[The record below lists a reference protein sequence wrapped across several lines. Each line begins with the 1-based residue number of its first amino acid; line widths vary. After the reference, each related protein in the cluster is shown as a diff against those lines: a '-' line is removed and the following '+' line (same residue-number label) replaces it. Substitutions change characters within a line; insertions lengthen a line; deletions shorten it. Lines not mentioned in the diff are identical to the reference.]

1 MVRFSGAGTVAN
13 VRLCSHDD
21 SYVIAV
27 EFWAEVLGWALENG
41 WQPEH
46 EVICY
51 RGEFEYEV
59 SELDASNLADSLEF
73 IAGDIVLHEYEVPDD
88 FLKHLLDSLLKL
100 EIFFRAGKFRIVPLK
115 ESPFE

>member
-1 MVRFSGAGTVAN
+1 VAN
-13 VRLCSHDD
+13 VRLCSKDD

-41 WQPEH
+41 WKPEH
-46 EVICY
+46 EQLCY
-51 RGEFEYEV
+51 RGEFEFEV
-59 SELDASNLADSLEF
+59 EESDASNLADSLEF

-100 EIFFRAGKFRIVPLK
+100 EVFFRGGEFKIVPLNEK
-115 ESPFE
+115 TFE